1 MARVHFCLNSNSLD
15 EQTNQLMRAFWEVK
29 EIPAD
34 ISTLSADSYSAM
46 EQFTSSREHTG
57 RYVVRLPRR
66 DPAPPLSCSRDH
78 AARRFRCSLSK
89 KGQWSKFQGAVQEYA
104 DLNHA
109 ELVPSEDLV
118 MAEAETYYLPMH
130 GVTKETS
137 TTTKLRVV
145 FDAPAKTS
153 SGYSLNDLLLPGPSL
168 YPLLTTTLFKFRR
181 QQVRMSSDI
190 SKMFREV
197 GLHPADRDLHL
208 YLTYSRDSDQLQD
221 WRMTRVTF
229 SVASSPFLATQVLH
243 TLAEDYQEEHPR
255 AAAIIQNTF
264 YVDDCLTGT
273 DSLSRTTSRPQ
284 CLAFQG
290 LHAAKEVV
298 A

>member
-1 MARVHFCLNSNSLD
+1 
-15 EQTNQLMRAFWEVK
+15 MRAFWEVK

-34 ISTLSADSYSAM
+34 ISTLSADGYSAM
-46 EQFTSSREHTG
+46 EQFRASISSREPTG
-57 RYVVRLPRR
+57 HYVVRLP
-66 DPAPPLSCSRDH
+66 AEIQHHLSAVPGIRQQDDYN
-78 AARRFRCSLSK
+78 RTRCSLSN

-118 MAEAETYYLPMH
+118 KAEAETYYLPMD

-137 TTTKLRVV
+137 TTIKLRVV

-153 SGYSLNDLLLPGPSL
+153 SGYSLNNLLLPGPSL
-168 YPLLTTTLFKFRR
+168 YPLLTTALLKFRC
-181 QQVRMSSDI
+181 QQFGMSSDI
-190 SKMFREV
+190 SKMFWEV

-229 SVASSPFLATQVLH
+229 SVASSPFLATQMLQKTTKKS
-243 TLAEDYQEEHPR
+243 TLVR
-255 AAAIIQNTF
+255 
-264 YVDDCLTGT
+264 
-273 DSLSRTTSRPQ
+273 
-284 CLAFQG
+284 
-290 LHAAKEVV
+290 
-298 A
+298 